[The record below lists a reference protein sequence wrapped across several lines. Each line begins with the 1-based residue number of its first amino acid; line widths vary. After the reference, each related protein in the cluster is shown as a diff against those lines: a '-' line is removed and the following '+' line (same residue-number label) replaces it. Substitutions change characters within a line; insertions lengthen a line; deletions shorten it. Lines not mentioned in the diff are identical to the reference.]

1 MQASLNIDGIA
12 FCTLE
17 IEGAKM
23 PPSPNLIDNI
33 MIMEGF
39 GMGLPTMKLS
49 LLDENETL
57 SRDLNLKN
65 GTPIRLRLGK
75 SASDAPEYSFV
86 VFGWKRPNNAVTK
99 ILDIICLYNAPKF
112 GAGVFCEAFE
122 GNSANAM
129 QQVAE
134 LSGLRFEGP
143 QTPPVDT
150 QWWMNLNTTRISF
163 TEDIAMRGF
172 INPQSCMA
180 RTVRADGTLVYK
192 DLMQVLQETPKFK
205 ICQNTSGTSG
215 GQVVNARAVKDGST
229 SGLFTHFV
237 NYGHKLF
244 LHTLDGEDSSIESLD
259 VNTSG
264 AGVPINSTVLAE
276 LKERGA
282 RVTHAGYDYGTG
294 SDEGSNYHDNYE
306 QAYYQ
311 NVRLLGLFSERIT
324 AITDS
329 VTELKTFTSVDF
341 EQGSNAKGQP
351 AANDVAGRYLIGGK
365 TIVIKKGTKYSE
377 VFYLYRPFITEAG
390 NPNGVNSSP
399 KKVSA
404 SASGVDQSSRDFSR

>member
-65 GTPIRLRLGK
+65 GSPIRLRMGK
-75 SASDAPEYSFV
+75 SADAAPEYSFV

-99 ILDIICLYNAPKF
+99 ILDIVCIYNCPKF

-122 GNSANAM
+122 GHSANAM
-129 QQVAE
+129 QQIAE

-143 QTPPVDT
+143 SETPVDT
-150 QWWMNLNTTRISF
+150 QWWMNLNTTRLSF
-163 TEDIAMRGF
+163 TEDVAMRGF
-172 INPQSCMA
+172 VNPQSCMS
-180 RTVRADGTLVYK
+180 RIVRADGTLVYK
-192 DLMQVLQETPKFK
+192 DLMKVLQEQPKFK
-205 ICQNTSGTSG
+205 ICQNTEGTSG
-215 GQVVNARAVKDGST
+215 GTTISARAVKDGSS

-244 LHTLDGEDSSIESLD
+244 THTFDGEDSSIESLD
-259 VNTSG
+259 INASG
-264 AGVPINSTVLAE
+264 AGVPINTQVLSD

-294 SDEGSNYHDNYE
+294 PDEGSNYHENYE

-311 NVRLLGLFSERIT
+311 NVRLLGLFSERVT

-341 EQGSNAKGQP
+341 EQGSNAKGQA

-377 VFYLYRPFITEAG
+377 VIYLYRPFITEAG